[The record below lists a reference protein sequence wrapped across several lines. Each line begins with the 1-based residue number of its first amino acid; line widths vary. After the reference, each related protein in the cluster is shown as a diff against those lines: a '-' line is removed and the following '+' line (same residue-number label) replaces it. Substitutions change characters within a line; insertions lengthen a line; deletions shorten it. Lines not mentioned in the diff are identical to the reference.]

1 MFYLYILRCCD
12 GSYYVGHRDDL
23 GKRISD
29 HLSGGISVYTR
40 KRRPL
45 QLVFSESFSRR
56 EEALARASEGV
67 VTREK
72 GGADQRQLGAAWPA
86 GAKSVLVGFSRVS
99 ASTSVPQ
106 SPLAR
111 DGSFDSSGRT
121 GEEWLVA
128 EDAARTRSG
137 LDPYGRAAREEA
149 G

>member
-1 MFYLYILRCCD
+1 MVPTAYCVSTPASLMIGGATEESHAYLYILRCCD

-45 QLVFSESFSRR
+45 HLVFSESFSRR

-72 GGADQRQLGAAWPA
+72 GGADQRQWERLG
-86 GAKSVLVGFSRVS
+86 R
-99 ASTSVPQ
+99 
-106 SPLAR
+106 LAR
-111 DGSFDSSGRT
+111 N
-121 GEEWLVA
+121 L
-128 EDAARTRSG
+128 
-137 LDPYGRAAREEA
+137 Y
-149 G
+149 